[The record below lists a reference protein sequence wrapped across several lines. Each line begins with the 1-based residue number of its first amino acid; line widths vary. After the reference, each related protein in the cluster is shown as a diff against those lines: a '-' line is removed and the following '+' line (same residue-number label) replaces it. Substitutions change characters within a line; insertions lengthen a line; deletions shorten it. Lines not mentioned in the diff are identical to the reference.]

1 MVDLR
6 HMLHM
11 IEKYLFLLTLSLL
24 NSLWASQVYMYIKSN
39 KITLDWTPLDT
50 SARAEISLHIIHK
63 LSPGGCLDPD

>member
-24 NSLWASQVYMYIKSN
+24 NLLWASQVYMYIKSN
-39 KITLDWTPLDT
+39 KIILRLDT
-50 SARAEISLHIIHK
+50 SARAAISLHIIHK